1 MLKKIPGLQF
11 VEMAGADVCCGGGGT
26 FQWEHPD
33 VSTGITGNKVKAIK
47 DTGAD
52 LVASGCPGC
61 RLQIFG
67 NLGEEPVQVVHPVE
81 LCGQGVELK
90 WKEPLPQ
97 RAQRARA
104 LTKKF

>member
-1 MLKKIPGLQF
+1 
-11 VEMAGADVCCGGGGT
+11 
-26 FQWEHPD
+26 
-33 VSTGITGNKVKAIK
+33 VKAIK

-81 LCGQGVELK
+81 LLAK
-90 WKEPLPQ
+90 
-97 RAQRARA
+97 A
-104 LTKKF
+104 LN